1 MATTLAA
8 LEAYMIAEGLKYSV
22 HDDYIRTSF
31 ATDLYRDQDGDSSVF
46 IITRLDEEG
55 EYFKLIA
62 PNLYNYPPDGPN
74 RAEVFRTLLGVCW
87 RSKLIKFEYDER
99 DGEIRAI
106 IEFPLE
112 DAPLTAKQFF
122 RCLNGIVQ
130 IIDEYHA
137 AIAAAIAGRPG
148 SLDAAEDLSENV
160 RRAERLYT
168 STGIA
173 KRTVPVRV
181 SDLFLEE

>member
-1 MATTLAA
+1 LATTLAT
-8 LEAYMIAEGLKYSV
+8 LEGYMLAEGLKYSI
-22 HDDYIRTSF
+22 HSDYIRTSF
-31 ATDLYRDQDGDSSVF
+31 ATDLYRDQDDDGSVF
-46 IITRLDEEG
+46 IIARLDEDG

-74 RAEVFRTLLGVCW
+74 RAEVYRTLLGVCW
-87 RSKLIKFEYDER
+87 RSKLIKYEYDER

-122 RCLNGIVQ
+122 RCLNGLVQ

-137 AIAAAIAGRPG
+137 AVAAAIAGGPA
-148 SLDAAEDLSENV
+148 SLDAAELLSDNL
-160 RRAERLYT
+160 RRADRLHRL
-168 STGIA
+168 TGIA
-173 KRTVPVRV
+173 KRPGPFKST
-181 SDLFLEE
+181 DLLFEE

>member
-62 PNLYNYPPDGPN
+62 PNLYNYQQG
-74 RAEVFRTLLGVCW
+74 
-87 RSKLIKFEYDER
+87 
-99 DGEIRAI
+99 GEILR
-106 IEFPLE
+106 FVGL
-112 DAPLTAKQFF
+112 
-122 RCLNGIVQ
+122 R
-130 IIDEYHA
+130 
-137 AIAAAIAGRPG
+137 
-148 SLDAAEDLSENV
+148 
-160 RRAERLYT
+160 
-168 STGIA
+168 
-173 KRTVPVRV
+173 
-181 SDLFLEE
+181 